1 MFNFI
6 GILLLSK
13 VAIMVQIECL
23 FTHFFCR
30 NFGCFES
37 LVKSLSSEVSKLN
50 VWHLSR
56 SSSFRLEI
64 TFSDSVPTWE
74 PDIHDLWSG
83 EVGGVWGSEGE
94 GLREIWR
101 CLMRGEWGVHPGD
114 DRDKGDKGREEM
126 TWNGN
131 TSIKITISTHVYTC
145 NFRSLSSPPLP
156 FSHLCSPSIL
166 SSLILFLLLFHPC
179 TSLVPFPF
187 STLVVTQL

>member
-13 VAIMVQIECL
+13 VAIMVPIECIL
-23 FTHFFCR
+23 THFFCR

-56 SSSFRLEI
+56 SSSFCLEI

-74 PDIHDLWSG
+74 LDIHDLWSG
-83 EVGGVWGSEGE
+83 EVGGVWGSVGE
-94 GLREIWR
+94 GLREMWR

-114 DRDKGDKGREEM
+114 DRDKGDKGREEI
-126 TWNGN
+126 TWSGN
-131 TSIKITISTHVYTC
+131 TSINYGKYMQLPL
-145 NFRSLSSPPLP
+145 SLSFSLLP
-156 FSHLCSPSIL
+156 SPSIL
-166 SSLILFLLLFHPC
+166 SSLILFLLFFHPC

-187 STLVVTQL
+187 PTLVVTQL